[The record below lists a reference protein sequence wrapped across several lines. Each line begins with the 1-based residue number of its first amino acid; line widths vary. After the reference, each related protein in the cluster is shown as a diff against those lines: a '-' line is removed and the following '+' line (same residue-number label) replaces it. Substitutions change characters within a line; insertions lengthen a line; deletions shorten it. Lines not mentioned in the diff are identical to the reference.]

1 MIRNFIFTASLFMI
15 VALSI
20 APDKVVAQDRSTVP
34 PGKPA
39 PVVEVPTIQKTTLKN
54 GLSVWLVEHH
64 ELPLVA
70 MNLVVQAGS
79 DHDPVSQPGL
89 ASMTADV
96 LDEGTKTR
104 DAIRISDEIEGIG
117 ADLRVSSGTDGSFVA
132 LNSLTKHLDRAL
144 DVFADVIVNPVF
156 PQAEFD
162 RLKNERLTSLVQQ
175 KDQPTSI
182 ANNAYATILYTA
194 NHPYGT
200 NSSGTPA
207 SIESMTREDLVKFYS
222 TYFRPNNSTLVVV
235 GDVSLGE
242 IAGKLEK
249 AFAGWTTGEVPAL
262 NIPQPGT
269 IMARHVYLIDKPGA
283 AQSEVRIGYPAL
295 ARSTP
300 DYFPVYVMNRMLGG
314 QFTSRINL
322 NLREKHGYT
331 YGARSSFNFLK
342 GVGPFTAS
350 SGIVTDKTDSALVQF
365 LYEIDLM
372 REKGMTPEEL
382 LYVKKGLIGNFAL
395 NFETPRQLAGMMQN
409 LILYGLPDDY
419 YSTYLQ
425 NIESVTTDDVL
436 RVSKKYLDSSKM
448 AVVVVGDLATIRP
461 GIEAASIGD
470 IIVCDTDGNPVR

>member
-1 MIRNFIFTASLFMI
+1 MIRNFILTICMMAMSQPATNA
-15 VALSI
+15 VG
-20 APDKVVAQDRSTVP
+20 QDRSTVP

-39 PVVEVPTIQKTTLKN
+39 PVVEVPKIQKAKLSN
-54 GLSVWLVEHH
+54 GLAVWLIEHH

-70 MNLVVQAGS
+70 MNLVIQAGS
-79 DHDPVSQPGL
+79 DHDPLTMPGL
-89 ASMTADV
+89 SSMTADV

-104 DAIRISDEIEGIG
+104 DAIQISDEIEGIG
-117 ADLRVSSGTDGSFVA
+117 ADLRVSSSTDGSSVT
-132 LNSLTKHLDRAL
+132 LRSLTKHLDRAL

-156 PQAEFD
+156 PQSEFD
-162 RLKNERLTSLVQQ
+162 RLKDQRLTSLVQQ

-182 ANNAYATILYTA
+182 ANNAYAHILYTA

-207 SIESMTREDLVKFYS
+207 SIGSMTREDLVGFYG
-222 TYFRPNNSTLVVV
+222 TYYRPNNATLIVV
-235 GDVSLGE
+235 GDVSLAD
-242 IAGKLEK
+242 ITGKLEK
-249 AFAGWTTGEVPAL
+249 SLSGWAGKDVPAL
-262 NIPQPGT
+262 EIPAPAA
-269 IMARHVYLIDKPGA
+269 IAARHVYLIDKPGA

-300 DYFPVYVMNRMLGG
+300 DFFPVYVMNRMLGG

-322 NLREKHGYT
+322 NLREKHGFT

-382 LYVKKGLIGNFAL
+382 TYVKKGLIGNFAL
-395 NFETPRQLAGMMQN
+395 NFETPAQLAGMMQN
-409 LILYGLPDDY
+409 IILYGLPDDY

-461 GIEAASIGD
+461 GIEAAAIGD
-470 IIVCDTDGNPVR
+470 IIVADTDGNPLP